1 MMVQVAL
8 HMHRQRRPTVRVTT
22 IVPFHSNLH
31 HLERCLR
38 GLAASSVPTEIVVVA
53 DSPAEDPTRVAARF
67 GARPVA
73 LSGGPYGPA
82 TARNRG
88 ADVATGDVLA
98 FVDSDVVVHPD
109 AVAGLAAVL
118 EAEPT
123 VDAVFGAYDDTP
135 DDPGFVSQCKNLAH
149 SFIHQRSSP
158 EATTF
163 WAGLGAVRTAAF
175 RDVGGFDERFRR
187 PSVEDIDLGYRLTM
201 AGYRIRLDPRVQ
213 ATHLK
218 RWTAWSLIRTDV
230 RDRGIPWMQL
240 LHRYAALRNDL
251 NLTWRHRAAVAL
263 AYVAVLCGLA
273 AVWWPALLACSLAAL
288 AAIAWL
294 DRDYYA
300 FLARVRGAR
309 SAAAWFPLHVIH
321 HLGNG
326 LAFVAGTALGL
337 AADRPI
343 GRRFGALSRTPWSRP
358 ASRRAV
364 RQSAEQFGALLV
376 EQPTYG
382 SGARSQRTDA

>member
-1 MMVQVAL
+1 MVQVAL
-8 HMHRQRRPTVRVTT
+8 HMHRQRRLTVRVTT
-22 IVPFHSNLH
+22 IVPFHRNVH

-38 GLAASSVPTEIVVVA
+38 GLAASSVPTEIIVVA
-53 DSPAEDPTRVAARF
+53 DSPTEDPAGIAERF
-67 GARPVA
+67 GARVVP
-73 LSGGPYGPA
+73 LTGGPYGPA

-88 ADVATGDVLA
+88 AAVATGDVLA
-98 FVDSDVVVHPD
+98 FVDSDVVVHPG

-118 EAEPT
+118 ESEPT
-123 VDAVFGAYDDTP
+123 VDAVFGAYDDAP
-135 DDPGFVSQCKNLAH
+135 DDPGVVSQCKNLAH

-163 WAGLGAVRTAAF
+163 WAGLGAVRKAAF
-175 RDVGGFDERFRR
+175 SDVGGFDERFRR
-187 PSVEDIDLGYRLTM
+187 PSVEDIDLGYRLTI
-201 AGYRIRLDPRVQ
+201 AGYRIRLDPTVQ

-240 LHRYAALRNDL
+240 LYRYATLRNDL
-251 NLTWRHRAAVAL
+251 NLTWRYRSAVAL
-263 AYVAVLCGLA
+263 AYVAVICAAA
-273 AVWWPALLACSLAAL
+273 AVRWPALLACSLAAL

-300 FLARVRGAR
+300 FLARMRGAR

-337 AADRPI
+337 AGDRPI
-343 GRRFGALSRTPWSRP
+343 GRRLGALSRTPWSRP
-358 ASRRAV
+358 VSRRTN
-364 RQSAEQFGALLV
+364 RQRAEHFAAMSV
-376 EQPTYG
+376 EPPTYG
-382 SGARSQRTDA
+382 SGASSQRIDA

>member
-8 HMHRQRRPTVRVTT
+8 HMHRQRRPTVRVST
-22 IVPFHSNLH
+22 IVPFHSNLQ

-53 DSPAEDPTRVAARF
+53 DTPAEDPGGIATRF
-67 GARPVA
+67 GACLIT

-88 ADVATGDVLA
+88 AAIATGDVLA

-118 EAEPT
+118 ESEPT
-123 VDAVFGAYDDTP
+123 VDAVFGAYDDAP
-135 DDPGFVSQCKNLAH
+135 DDPGLVSQCKNLAH
-149 SFIHQRSSP
+149 SFIHLRASP

-163 WAGLGAVRTAAF
+163 WAGLGAVRRSAF
-175 RDVGGFDERFRR
+175 RDVGGFDERFQR
-187 PSVEDIDLGYRLTM
+187 PSVEDIDLGYRLTT
-201 AGYRIRLDPRVQ
+201 AGYRIRLDSSVQ

-230 RDRGIPWMQL
+230 RDRGIPWTQL
-240 LHRYAALRNDL
+240 LHRYATLRNDL
-251 NLTWRHRAAVAL
+251 NLTWRYRAAVAL
-263 AYVAVLCGLA
+263 AYLAVLGLVA
-273 AVWWPALLACSLAAL
+273 AIRWPALLVCSLAAL

-294 DRDYYA
+294 DREYYA
-300 FLARVRGAR
+300 FLARMRGAR

-326 LAFVAGTALGL
+326 LAFVAGTALGV

-343 GRRFGALSRTPWSRP
+343 GLRFGALSRTPWSR
-358 ASRRAV
+358 ATYSSRE
-364 RQSAEQFGALLV
+364 S
-376 EQPTYG
+376 
-382 SGARSQRTDA
+382 SQRMDA